1 MGAAPATL
9 VMLHHPQI
17 FRAIAVALL
26 GLTAGCTVRSVPITQ
41 DSEARLRQRAI
52 SGDKLGFH
60 ILPGGER
67 YRLKLFRAKLPDH
80 PVEVAMDASA
90 GGLPTIQISLNQAKP
105 VRFIADTGAQL
116 SVVEADIAL
125 AAKADVYA
133 PTDGTLRVR
142 GIGGEERA
150 WLARFDSAR
159 LGAIEFH
166 DLVTILRRES
176 SALRFGGVHVGGFD
190 VNLLGAPI
198 LSAFSFV
205 TFDYRAKRMMFS
217 GSTPFVASR
226 GAVRVPMEIRESLP
240 YVPVVINGRPYSA
253 LVDTGARDQVFINE
267 KIVRDLGLES
277 AAISGGTF
285 KAAGLG
291 GMIRGRT
298 FRLSVIYLG
307 GMPVPNVLVDSSG
320 GPWQVRIGSEL
331 LERWRTTFDFRNRAL
346 WLEMPAL

>member
-1 MGAAPATL
+1 MRHFKKTL
-9 VMLHHPQI
+9 
-17 FRAIAVALL
+17 AAVAAALVIFP
-26 GLTAGCTVRSVPITQ
+26 TVGCTVRSVPIPR
-41 DSEARLRQRAI
+41 DSETRLRQRAI
-52 SGDKLGFH
+52 SGDKLGFQV
-60 ILPGGER
+60 LPGGDR
-67 YRLKLFRAKLPDH
+67 YRLKLFRAKLPEQ
-80 PVEVAMDASA
+80 PVEVPMDSGVA
-90 GGLPTIQISLNQAKP
+90 GLPTILMSLNQAKP

-125 AAKADVYA
+125 SAKADVYA

-159 LGAIEFH
+159 VGAIEFH

-190 VNLLGAPI
+190 VNLLGAPV

-217 GSTPFVASR
+217 GGTPFVPSR

-240 YVPVVINGRPYSA
+240 YVPVQINGRTFSA
-253 LVDTGARDQVFINE
+253 LVDTGARDQLFINDQ
-267 KIVRDLGLES
+267 IVRDLGLES
-277 AAISGGTF
+277 AARSGGTF

-298 FRLSVIYLG
+298 FPLSVFHLG
-307 GMPVPNVLVDSSG
+307 GMPVPNVVVDSSG
-320 GPWQVRIGSEL
+320 GPWTVRIGSEL
-331 LERWRTTFDFRNRAL
+331 LARWRTTFDFHNRAL